1 MVSDSSNRGA
11 IWGSLGLV
19 SDSSNR
25 GVIWGSLGLVSDS
38 SNRGAIWGSFGLVS
52 DSSNRGA
59 WLWFGLRFY
68 CRFFEEE
75 GFGFGFV
82 GYCTLRRCIIQRAC
96 DSIPFS
102 YCVRCID
109 SGALMRL

>member
-1 MVSDSSNRGA
+1 LVSDSSSADSAKRRVWFGFNSSVDSLNRGA
-11 IWGSLGLV
+11 VWGSLGL
-19 SDSSNR
+19 D
-25 GVIWGSLGLVSDS
+25 
-38 SNRGAIWGSFGLVS
+38 S

-59 WLWFGLRFY
+59 WVWFGLRF
-68 CRFFEEE
+68 CCSFFEEE
-75 GFGFGFV
+75 GIGFGFV